1 MSQISGTI
9 YQNPSGTFLLST
21 RKALGHYNMQSNH
34 FHDQYELYYLLA
46 GERYYF
52 IKDRTYFVRKGGLIF
67 INANELHKTTDTGVP
82 DHERI
87 MVRFAENF
95 IDGGRHPMIDLL
107 VDFEK
112 KIPCL
117 IELPVRNQQQVEDL
131 LQRMLREIEQ
141 QEAGFEAILQA
152 LLIQLL
158 IYIYRY
164 SRNLQTGSF
173 RHLSPVHEKISEVVQ
188 YINGHFQEPVTLGLL
203 SREFYISPFY
213 LSRVF
218 KEVTGF
224 TFIEYL
230 NTLRIKEAQ
239 RLLRETGAKVI
250 VISEQAGFGNIA
262 HFGRIFKKLT
272 GLSPLQYKKLYRRS

>member
-1 MSQISGTI
+1 
-9 YQNPSGTFLLST
+9 
-21 RKALGHYNMQSNH
+21 
-34 FHDQYELYYLLA
+34 LYYLLA

-67 INANELHKTTDTGVP
+67 INTNELHKTTDTGVP

-95 IDGGRHPMIDLL
+95 IDGDRHPMIDLL

-141 QEAGFEAILQA
+141 QEAGFEAILQT

-188 YINGHFQEPVTLGLL
+188 YINGHFQEPITLGLL